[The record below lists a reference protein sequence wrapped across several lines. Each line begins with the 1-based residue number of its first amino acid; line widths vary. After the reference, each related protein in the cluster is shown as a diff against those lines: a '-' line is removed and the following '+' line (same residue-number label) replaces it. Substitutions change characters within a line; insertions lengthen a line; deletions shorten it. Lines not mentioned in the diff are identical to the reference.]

1 MPLGQLLS
9 LPFKHAKDAKTG
21 ASISQITPDNFICNR
36 NYFYQKCFTNDGNK
50 LLLAGNF
57 DQNRNY
63 HLFDLEEETALQLTE
78 GSGDNVFGGFLTSQD
93 DALIFVKNNK
103 QLIRVDLKTQEHS
116 TLYEV
121 AKGWIGYGTWVPN
134 SACTKVVGIEIKD
147 TDYIELDSWEKFAQ
161 LYHQSPRCRLISID
175 LQTGQR
181 NVVYEENIWL
191 GHPLYRPNDDNTVA
205 FCHEGPHDLVETRM
219 WMVDENGDNLRK
231 VYEQNQDESCTHEFF
246 VPDGSKMMFVSYRP
260 NTNKREL
267 CSVDANTLEFKVE
280 TEMPACSHLMSNYD
294 GSLVVGDGSGTPV
307 DVTDTSGHT
316 IENDPNLYVIDLNTD
331 SIKAI
336 AEHNTSWAVLNGDR
350 QINHPHPSFTPD
362 NQSVL
367 YGSDVNG
374 SPAVYMASIS

>member
-1 MPLGQLLS
+1 MSLGQLLS
-9 LPFKHAKDAKTG
+9 LPFKHTQDAKTG
-21 ASISQITPDNFICNR
+21 AQITQITPDDFICNR
-36 NYFYQKCFTNDGNK
+36 NYFYQKCFTNDGKK

-63 HLFDLEEETALQLTE
+63 HLFDLEQETALQLTE

-116 TLYEV
+116 VLYEV
-121 AKGWIGYGTWVPN
+121 AKGWVGYGTWVPN

-175 LQTGQR
+175 LKTGQR
-181 NVVYEENIWL
+181 SVVFEDNIWL

-231 VYEQNQDESCTHEFF
+231 VYEQDQDESCTHEFF

-267 CSVDANTLEFKVE
+267 CSVDASTLAFKVE

-316 IENDPNLYVIDLNTD
+316 IENDPNLYVIDLKADT
-331 SIKAI
+331 IKAI
-336 AEHNTSWAVLNGDR
+336 AEHNTSWVVLNGDR

-374 SPAVYMASIS
+374 SPAVYIASIS